1 MKTHLL
7 SVKEQQK
14 TTKDVENF
22 IFGAYAWLFTNFSL
36 KVALRCSFSAYSINF
51 SNQMNGNIAFS
62 PVTSHSNVSDIN
74 KNLRRTY
81 IFIQRNCIWSKSDSA
96 L

>member
-36 KVALRCSFSAYSINF
+36 KVALRCNSVHTVLTFLI
-51 SNQMNGNIAFS
+51 
-62 PVTSHSNVSDIN
+62 
-74 KNLRRTY
+74 K
-81 IFIQRNCIWSKSDSA
+81 
-96 L
+96 